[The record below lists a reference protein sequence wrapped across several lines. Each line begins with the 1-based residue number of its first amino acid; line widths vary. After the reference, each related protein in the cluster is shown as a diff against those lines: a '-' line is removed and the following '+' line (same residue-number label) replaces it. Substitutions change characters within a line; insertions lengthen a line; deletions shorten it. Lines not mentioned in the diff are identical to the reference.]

1 MIELSRRD
9 RVFYTVNYTLATLF
23 FLVVLYP
30 LIYVVSASFSNP
42 DAVIA
47 GRVWLL
53 PVDVTLE
60 GYLGVFRHSS
70 VWTGYANSFFYMT
83 VGTVMSVT
91 ATVFAA
97 YPLSRREFPFR
108 SGFMFILAFTLF
120 FNGGLIPTFLLVRD
134 LKLLNTRAAMI
145 LPSLI
150 GVWNVIVART
160 FFQTTIPGEL
170 LDAAKIDGADDF
182 QFFFRIVVPLS
193 GAIIAVLGLFYA
205 VGYWNTFFNA
215 LLYLNDSKL
224 FPLQLILRN
233 ILIQNEFDPS
243 LNTLEEMVRVQA
255 LKNLLK
261 YSLIVVA
268 SLPVLVVYPFVQRF
282 FIKGILIGGIKG

>member
-23 FLVVLYP
+23 FLAVLYP

-53 PVDVTLE
+53 PVDVTLA
-60 GYLGVFRHSS
+60 GYQGVFRHSS
-70 VWTGYANSFFYMT
+70 VWTGYANSFFYMAA
-83 VGTVMSVT
+83 GTVMSVT

-97 YPLSRREFPFR
+97 YPLSRKEFPFR

-205 VGYWNTFFNA
+205 VSYWNTFFNA

-243 LNTLEEMVRVQA
+243 LNTLEEMIRVQA

>member
-1 MIELSRRD
+1 M
-9 RVFYTVNYTLATLF
+9 
-23 FLVVLYP
+23 
-30 LIYVVSASFSNP
+30 
-42 DAVIA
+42 
-47 GRVWLL
+47 
-53 PVDVTLE
+53 
-60 GYLGVFRHSS
+60 
-70 VWTGYANSFFYMT
+70 
-83 VGTVMSVT
+83 
-91 ATVFAA
+91 
-97 YPLSRREFPFR
+97 
-108 SGFMFILAFTLF
+108 
-120 FNGGLIPTFLLVRD
+120 
-134 LKLLNTRAAMI
+134 
-145 LPSLI
+145 
-150 GVWNVIVART
+150 
-160 FFQTTIPGEL
+160 
-170 LDAAKIDGADDF
+170 
-182 QFFFRIVVPLS
+182 VPLS

-205 VGYWNTFFNA
+205 VSYWNTFFNA